1 MWLGLFSLD
10 YRGNAFDAWRVSAVI
25 IDSIFRDLG
34 DWLMS
39 PNTMTGVQLDADDQ
53 MLRDSVSRWAQAQ
66 AGAGDTQARWQQ
78 MADFGWLAMT
88 LPEAHEGL
96 GQGLA
101 QAAVLHEALGAAAIS
116 EPLIPAI
123 ALGAALIARA
133 DHPAAQADWLPAIA
147 SGESVIVPAVS
158 ERGSGWRPQ
167 RLQTQARASGSG
179 WRLDGVKQVVAAG
192 HRADAWLVAAELDQ
206 GSESVPDFGLFI
218 VTRGLA
224 GVSSHAFQ
232 TVDGAGACR
241 LVLDGVQLDASACLV
256 RAGRAAWEH
265 AADRAL
271 VLACAESVGA
281 MDALLRTTADYLRT
295 RVQFGR
301 PLATNQVL
309 RHRMADFK
317 VGCEEARSMTQAAV
331 LAMAGSSDELDAL
344 VRARIA
350 SGARAKVGALARRAC
365 EEAIQLHGGM
375 GVTEE
380 LPVGVYL
387 KRQLALDAMLGS
399 PDWHLRRHASLRAAI
414 AARNI
419 EKGAG
424 Q

>member
-1 MWLGLFSLD
+1 
-10 YRGNAFDAWRVSAVI
+10 
-25 IDSIFRDLG
+25 
-34 DWLMS
+34 MS
-39 PNTMTGVQLDADDQ
+39 PNTTTGAQLSADDQ
-53 MLRDSVSRWAQAQ
+53 MLRDSVSRWVQDQ
-66 AGAGDTQARWQQ
+66 AGAAQTQARWQQ

-88 LPEAHEGL
+88 LPESHEGL

-123 ALGAALIARA
+123 ALAAALIADA
-133 DHPAAQADWLPAIA
+133 DSPAARSDWLPAIA
-147 SGESVIVPAVS
+147 RGESMVVTAMS
-158 ERGSGWRPQ
+158 ERGSSWRPQ
-167 RLQTQARASGSG
+167 RLQTQARESAGG

-206 GSESVPDFGLFI
+206 GTAATPDFGLFI
-218 VTRGLA
+218 VTRGSA
-224 GVSSHAFQ
+224 GASSQAFE

-241 LVLDGVQLDASACLV
+241 LVLDGVQLDASACLLK
-256 RAGRAAWEH
+256 AGRAAWERVC
-265 AADRAL
+265 DQAL

-309 RHRMADFK
+309 RHRMADLK

-331 LAMAGSSDELDAL
+331 LALGGASDTLDPL

-380 LPVGVYL
+380 LPVGVFL

-399 PDWHLRRHASLRAAI
+399 PDWHLRRHANLRAEI
-414 AARNI
+414 AARNTG
-419 EKGAG
+419 KGAG

>member
-1 MWLGLFSLD
+1 
-10 YRGNAFDAWRVSAVI
+10 
-25 IDSIFRDLG
+25 
-34 DWLMS
+34 
-39 PNTMTGVQLDADDQ
+39 
-53 MLRDSVSRWAQAQ
+53 
-66 AGAGDTQARWQQ
+66 
-78 MADFGWLAMT
+78 
-88 LPEAHEGL
+88 
-96 GQGLA
+96 
-101 QAAVLHEALGAAAIS
+101 
-116 EPLIPAI
+116 
-123 ALGAALIARA
+123 
-133 DHPAAQADWLPAIA
+133 
-147 SGESVIVPAVS
+147 
-158 ERGSGWRPQ
+158 
-167 RLQTQARASGSG
+167 
-179 WRLDGVKQVVAAG
+179 
-192 HRADAWLVAAELDQ
+192 
-206 GSESVPDFGLFI
+206 
-218 VTRGLA
+218 
-224 GVSSHAFQ
+224 
-232 TVDGAGACR
+232 
-241 LVLDGVQLDASACLV
+241 
-256 RAGRAAWEH
+256 
-265 AADRAL
+265 
-271 VLACAESVGA
+271 

-331 LAMAGSSDELDAL
+331 LALAGSSDELDAL